1 VARCQWQ
8 HGAHASQ
15 DDVAVGSA
23 SYSVAAGHSGSVRV
37 KVSSAGRGLLR
48 TVTHVR
54 VRISAAPSSGKATT
68 RVVTLRG

>member
-1 VARCQWQ
+1 MTI
-8 HGAHASQ
+8 
-15 DDVAVGSA
+15 GSA

-37 KVSSAGRGLLR
+37 KVGSAGRSLLR
-48 TVTHVR
+48 KVTKVR